1 MHEMTEMD
9 NIAYENLYYLLRDLI
24 FEIYY
29 LLLCGIRTFLEVF
42 TIAVDFRILI
52 SWFLNINPYYQ
63 PYISLWEF
71 TNPIMYWGRNIY
83 PRIFGVEIAFMIN
96 LQILNY
102 LGQAV
107 KELVSKL
114 LPFHEAV
121 ITKIFER

>member
-1 MHEMTEMD
+1 MV
-9 NIAYENLYYLLRDLI
+9 NVAYEDLYCLLRDFF

-29 LLLCGIRTFLEVF
+29 VLSCCLRTFLEVY
-42 TIAVDFRILI
+42 TIAVDIRILI

-83 PRIFGVEIAFMIN
+83 PRIFGIEIAFMIN

-102 LGQAV
+102 LGQTA
-107 KELVSKL
+107 KQLVLKL
-114 LPFHEAV
+114 EPFHQET
-121 ITKIFER
+121 IMKLFER